1 MYFLSMEKKLLINLR
16 LRRLPVFKFL
26 KHVMASYLF
35 ICTPVQYAYSGKT
48 AHPFQK
54 NGAPF
59 RLKLSKAQLVN

>member
-1 MYFLSMEKKLLINLR
+1 MVMFDWLKKNKRICFISCLGILFMLLG
-16 LRRLPVFKFL
+16 
-26 KHVMASYLF
+26 
-35 ICTPVQYAYSGKT
+35 AYSGKT

>member
-1 MYFLSMEKKLLINLR
+1 MKLNEKYNIMTTCGL
-16 LRRLPVFKFL
+16 
-26 KHVMASYLF
+26 M
-35 ICTPVQYAYSGKT
+35 TAYSGKT